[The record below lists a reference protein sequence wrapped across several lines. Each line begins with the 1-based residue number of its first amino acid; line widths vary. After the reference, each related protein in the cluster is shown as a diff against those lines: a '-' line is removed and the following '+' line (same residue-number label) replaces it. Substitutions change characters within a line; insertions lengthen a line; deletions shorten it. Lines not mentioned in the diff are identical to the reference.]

1 MTEVKTFDLILSSET
16 HCWQYL
22 YTHSKDIEKS
32 AKKLRLKLIE
42 LLLLFNSA
50 YLQTIM
56 EITSSAI
63 NLLYHSYL
71 LHLHLS
77 PSLSNYPLRA
87 SGAALK
93 INLHTLTYMLF
104 VWRHESHIKQHT
116 YNYNNNNNNEKVA
129 CNKMSN
135 NKNNNINTFT
145 VIALRRAAF

>member
-77 PSLSNYPLRA
+77 PSLSNYPLRV

-116 YNYNNNNNNEKVA
+116 
-129 CNKMSN
+129 
-135 NKNNNINTFT
+135 NTHT
-145 VIALRRAAF
+145 ITTTATTMKKWHVIKCPITRTTTSTLSQL